1 VIGTLSMD
9 YVDAA
14 RSRGVREFRLV
25 TNHAL
30 KPALIP
36 IITVIGLQIAL
47 LLGGAVLTETTFE
60 WQGLG
65 FQLSRYLAA
74 RDFVAVQG
82 IVALLAVIVAITNFI
97 VDIVAAL
104 IDPRVRF

>member
-1 VIGTLSMD
+1 MD

-25 TNHAL
+25 SKHAT

-47 LLGGAVLTETTFE
+47 LLGGAVLTETTVRV
-60 WQGLG
+60 GGPRLPAG
-65 FQLSRYLAA
+65 ALRLDLARLRRRAGGIARAAGGHRRRY
-74 RDFVAVQG
+74 
-82 IVALLAVIVAITNFI
+82 TNFI
-97 VDIVAAL
+97 VDIIAAI
-104 IDPRVRF
+104 IDPRIRY